1 MVKIQPS
8 CKIDGANMIRRS
20 KTSVL
25 DKNPGST
32 LMKKKIA
39 IALILL
45 FCPTIVLANR
55 YGHHSPYGHG
65 PQGYYRPAPHYS
77 GGYYPRH
84 GSRHHHHNDGWI
96 VPVAIFGTVLGLAA
110 LSRPYA
116 YDPPPPPLPPRRICR
131 DTYNHYDEYGRY
143 IYSTYVDRPCN

>member
-1 MVKIQPS
+1 MVKIQLS
-8 CKIDGANMIRRS
+8 RKIACTNMISRS
-20 KTSVL
+20 KTSIL
-25 DKNPGST
+25 DNNPGST

-39 IALILL
+39 FALILL
-45 FCPTIVLANR
+45 LCPTIVLAQR
-55 YGHHSPYGHG
+55 YGHPSPYG
-65 PQGYYRPAPHYS
+65 PRTQGYYRPAPHYS
-77 GGYYPRH
+77 GGYPRQ
-84 GSRHHHHNDGWI
+84 GSYHHHNDDWI